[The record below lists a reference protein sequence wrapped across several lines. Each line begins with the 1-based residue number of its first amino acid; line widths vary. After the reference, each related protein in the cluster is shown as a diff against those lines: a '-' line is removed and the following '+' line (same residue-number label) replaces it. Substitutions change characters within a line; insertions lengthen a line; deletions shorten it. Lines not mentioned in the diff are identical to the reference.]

1 MMRIE
6 KEQQESKLK
15 DYRRIIRKQALRLA
29 ESLRQSPEYCQFLA
43 AKQKLE
49 EDDEN
54 AAMLSE
60 LRQQQMALRM
70 ASMLGEDVNDDM
82 GDFENMFILL
92 SQEPTIS
99 DYLFAEGR
107 LLRLISEVEQVFSDK
122 LEIWQLPDEDGYTQ
136 YDINLN

>member
-1 MMRIE
+1 MVGIE
-6 KEQQESKLK
+6 KDRLDQFKDHRKL
-15 DYRRIIRKQALRLA
+15 IRKQAVRLA
-29 ESLRQSPEYCQFLA
+29 DLLRQSPEYHQFLA

-49 EDDEN
+49 EDNEN

-60 LRQQQMALRM
+60 LRQQQVALRM
-70 ASMLGEDVNDDM
+70 ASMLGEDVNEDM

-107 LLRLISEVEQVFSDK
+107 LLRLINEVEQVFSDK
-122 LEIWQLPDEDGYTQ
+122 LELWQLPDEDGYIQ